1 MAMDLSRVNAMNAFD
16 KLEDFIAELEKRGEL
31 KRISAEI
38 DPVLEIT
45 EVADRSVKAG
55 GPALLFENPTGS
67 RFPVAINLFASQ
79 ERMAL
84 ALGVERLEEI
94 GERITDL
101 INPKVPS
108 GFIEKLAM
116 LPKLKELLEL
126 GPKVVK
132 RAPCQ
137 EVVLQGEDIDL
148 GALPIQ
154 KCWPDDGGRF
164 VTLPMVFTRSPES
177 GKRNIGMYRMQIFD
191 ERTTGMHWHPPK
203 GGAAHYIEAER
214 RGERLEIAVSIGADP
229 ATIYAATAP
238 LPDGLDELIF
248 SGFLRRKPV
257 ELVKCISVDLEVP
270 AESQFVLEGYV
281 EPFERRTEG
290 PFGDHTGF
298 YSLEEDFPVF
308 HLTAI
313 THKTDAVYP
322 ATIVGPPPM
331 EDAWLGKATERIFLP
346 LLKMVVPE
354 IVDIEL
360 PVEGGFHNLAI
371 VAIDK
376 RYPGHARKVMHAL
389 WGLGQ
394 MMVTKV
400 IVVVDADCDVHNP
413 RETLWKALAHID
425 PERDIEFNLG
435 PVDILDHASRAFG
448 YGSRV
453 GVDATRKLPEE
464 GFARRWPDELKM
476 TPEVKRRIDEIWE
489 SLDLDL

>member
-1 MAMDLSRVNAMNAFD
+1 MNAFNR
-16 KLEDFIAELEKRGEL
+16 LEDFIAELEKRDDL
-31 KRISAEI
+31 KRIAAEV

-45 EVADRSVKAG
+45 EVADRVVKAG
-55 GPALLFENPTGS
+55 GPALLFENPVGS
-67 RFPVAINLFASQ
+67 RFPVAINLFASP

-84 ALGVERLEEI
+84 ALGVERLDEI
-94 GERITDL
+94 GERISEL
-101 INPKVPS
+101 IEPKVPS
-108 GFIEKLAM
+108 GFFEKLAM
-116 LPKLKELLEL
+116 LPRLKELLEL
-126 GPKVVK
+126 GPTVIK

-137 EVVLQGEDIDL
+137 DVVLEGDDIDL
-148 GALPIQ
+148 GELPIL

-164 VTLPMVFTRSPES
+164 ITLPLVFTKSPDD
-177 GKRNIGMYRMQIFD
+177 GKRNVGMYRMQIYD
-191 ERTTGMHWHPPK
+191 SRTTGMHWHPPK
-203 GGAAHYIEAER
+203 GGAAHYAEAER
-214 RGERLEIAVSIGADP
+214 RGERLEVAVSIGADP

-248 SGFLRRKPV
+248 SGFLRRRSVP
-257 ELVKCISVDLEVP
+257 LVKCKTVDLEVP

-281 EPFERRTEG
+281 EPGERRTEG

-298 YSLEEDFPVF
+298 YSLEEEFPVF

-313 THKTDAVYP
+313 THKADPIYA
-322 ATIVGPPPM
+322 ATVVGPPPM
-331 EDAWLGKATERIFLP
+331 EDAYLGKATERIFSP
-346 LLKMVVPE
+346 LLKMVLPE
-354 IVDIEL
+354 IVDVEL

-400 IVVVDADCDVHNP
+400 IIVVDADCDVHNP
-413 RETLWKALAHID
+413 REVLWKALAHID
-425 PERDIEFNLG
+425 PERDIEFNIG
-435 PVDILDHASRAFG
+435 AVDILDHAARAFG
-448 YGSRV
+448 YGSRM

-476 TPEVKRRIDEIWE
+476 SAEVREKVDAI
-489 SLDLDL
+489 LDDLLPKS